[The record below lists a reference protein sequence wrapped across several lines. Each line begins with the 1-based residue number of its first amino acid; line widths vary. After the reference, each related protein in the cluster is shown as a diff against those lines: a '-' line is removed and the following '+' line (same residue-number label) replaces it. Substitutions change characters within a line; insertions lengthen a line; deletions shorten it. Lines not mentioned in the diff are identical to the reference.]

1 MRCHVITGHFKLQM
15 IWSILQ
21 TIPAIIGVFFRYF
34 LYFVE
39 LPQQQRFRTVAKDC
53 KLDIVSLWHTRSL
66 EWGLHTHIALGM
78 PHNTKLFRTLFKK
91 TLTPC
96 PLCGGYVNL
105 MSFQNHFYV
114 HFMPKVALFFHHF
127 QYDNGNN
134 DNDDKQGGIVVSPHV
149 SSVNST
155 NKCSLPSLQR

>member
-1 MRCHVITGHFKLQM
+1 M

-21 TIPAIIGVFFRYF
+21 TIHAISVFFKYF
-34 LYFVE
+34 LHFVE

-96 PLCGGYVNL
+96 PPPLVLN
-105 MSFQNHFYV
+105 
-114 HFMPKVALFFHHF
+114 
-127 QYDNGNN
+127 
-134 DNDDKQGGIVVSPHV
+134 IW
-149 SSVNST
+149 
-155 NKCSLPSLQR
+155 